1 MTWQRPKVGY
11 YFGTSDRYR
20 TGYHLDDYSDLK
32 AMSNN
37 NNIDV
42 NGDDREKKR
51 SVRFSDDTT
60 LNSSSSSSSKQQSH
74 SPSTAIYVTHKRQK
88 TGEELLL
95 EAEQDVSASSSC
107 VLSLDVSGMM
117 SGSSIQ
123 ISRSSSWR
131 QSSRLTMR
139 LRRSRP

>member
-1 MTWQRPKVGY
+1 MGY
-11 YFGTSDRYR
+11 YFGTSDRYG

-74 SPSTAIYVTHKRQK
+74 SSSTVVSVTHKRQK

-131 QSSRLTMR
+131 RSSRLTMR
-139 LRRSRP
+139 LRRSKP